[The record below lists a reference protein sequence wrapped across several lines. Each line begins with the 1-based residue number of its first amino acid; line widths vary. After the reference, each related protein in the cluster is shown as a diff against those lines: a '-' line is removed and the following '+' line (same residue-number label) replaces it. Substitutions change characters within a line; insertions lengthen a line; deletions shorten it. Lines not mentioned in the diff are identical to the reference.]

1 MNLRAEG
8 NPMRSALVILLAM
21 VPLGAQAPTG
31 FPPVLRIFREDVKEG
46 KAAEHEKT
54 EAAFMQ
60 AAAKAKYPAHILGMA
75 SMTGT
80 SQALF
85 LEGHDNIASIADS
98 QAVMDTA
105 EFGAIDAA
113 DAQVRINQ
121 RSMLAVYRPDLSYA
135 VDKINLPKMR
145 FFSIETIRVRPGQ
158 WDEHAELVKML
169 IAAEEKTS
177 DTQPVATYQ
186 VMSGAPNGTYLVMEP
201 TESLKSMDQG
211 AQRLLAI
218 FQAMGEA
225 GVKRYQKDVS
235 EAIAG
240 EETILFAVNPQMS
253 YVPKEWITADPDFW
267 TPKPV
272 TVTKAP
278 AKARKKTASK

>member
-1 MNLRAEG
+1 MIRSYIRRMRVSNQPNGLLKKPSRLKSALRVESQAIDNQCGAHACGLANVRGLFQKPVCSRMNLRAEG

-21 VPLGAQAPTG
+21 VPLGAQSPTG

-46 KAAEHEKT
+46 KAAAHEKT

-98 QAVMDTA
+98 QDVMDTA

-121 RSMLAVYRPDLSYA
+121 RSMLAV
-135 VDKINLPKMR
+135 
-145 FFSIETIRVRPGQ
+145 
-158 WDEHAELVKML
+158 
-169 IAAEEKTS
+169 
-177 DTQPVATYQ
+177 
-186 VMSGAPNGTYLVMEP
+186 
-201 TESLKSMDQG
+201 
-211 AQRLLAI
+211 
-218 FQAMGEA
+218 
-225 GVKRYQKDVS
+225 
-235 EAIAG
+235 
-240 EETILFAVNPQMS
+240 
-253 YVPKEWITADPDFW
+253 
-267 TPKPV
+267 
-272 TVTKAP
+272 
-278 AKARKKTASK
+278 